1 MNRLFEILFLKRIK
15 AIGKVKFYK
24 TYYPELINGIS
35 FEELKNLVLA
45 QEKKILPDDINKAEQ
60 DSQTAYQNII
70 NRREINAI
78 TVFDADYPK
87 ALAAMGTKRPMV
99 LYLKG
104 NPEALKKPQISII
117 GTREPTEW
125 SRKIEVRLVHRIINN
140 YDCSILSGLALGCD
154 ALAHKVTLSEDKTTI
169 AVLPSGFDYIYPAA
183 NKEIAES
190 IIQKNGCLIT
200 EYEPSTKS
208 QKSFFIERDAI
219 VAALSKFIFVI
230 ECSVKSG
237 TMHTVDYG
245 KEYGRNIA
253 CYLPTSDN
261 IGSEYAGNQYI
272 KNQLNGY
279 AISELDALL
288 RFCDQAGIPRI
299 GVQEKCYNIK
309 LTELELTTLINLL
322 NQSAMDDQ
330 VRQNLLNKFNSIK

>member
-24 TYYPELINGIS
+24 TYYPELMNGMS
-35 FEELKNLVLA
+35 FEELKNLVMA
-45 QEKKILPDDINKAEQ
+45 QEKRILPDDINKAVQ
-60 DSQTAYQNII
+60 DSQTVYQNII
-70 NRREINAI
+70 NREDINAI
-78 TVFDADYPK
+78 TVFDADYPE
-87 ALAAMGTKRPMV
+87 ALSAMGTKRPMV
-99 LYLKG
+99 LFLKG
-104 NPEALKKPQISII
+104 NPEALKKPQVSII

-125 SRKIEVRLVHRIINN
+125 SSKIEIRLVHRIINN

-154 ALAHKVTLSEDKTTI
+154 TLAHKVTLSEDKTTV
-169 AVLPSGFDYIYPAA
+169 AVLPSGFDFIYPAA
-183 NKEIAES
+183 NKKIADS

-219 VAALSKFIFVI
+219 VAALSTFIFVI

-245 KEYGRNIA
+245 KEYEKKIA
-253 CYLPTSDN
+253 CYIPNSDN
-261 IGSEYAGNQYI
+261 IGPEYAGNLHI

-279 AISELDALL
+279 AISGLDALL

-299 GVQEKCYNIK
+299 CVQEKEYSIK
-309 LTELELTTLINLL
+309 LTELELTTLINIL
-322 NQSAMDDQ
+322 NQTVMEDQ
-330 VRQNLLNKFNSIK
+330 VRQNLLNKLKSIK